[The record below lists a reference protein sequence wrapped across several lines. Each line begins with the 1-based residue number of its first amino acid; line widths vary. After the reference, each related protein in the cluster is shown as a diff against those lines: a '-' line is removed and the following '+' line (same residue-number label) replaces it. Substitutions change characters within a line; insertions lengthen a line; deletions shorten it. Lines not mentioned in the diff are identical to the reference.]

1 LNGNSGAVAS
11 TNLSGDVEYLST
23 STVHPTTLL
32 YGGGVLFSSQ
42 AGQRTSTFQSATASQ
57 GLVGGGWAVGVS
69 DSLSYLPQSP
79 TTGLV
84 GIPGVGDIGLQPVP
98 DPTLPAQSILTNYGK
113 RLSNSVSG
121 NVERKLG
128 GRNSVSGSASYGI
141 LRFVGSNATGTTNL
155 DSNQLS
161 GEVGV
166 NRRLNPRSSVSLSG
180 QYATFSYEANPTSF
194 TTRGLSLQFTRQL
207 SRTLS
212 LQASAG
218 PQWVNG
224 FGAVNPSSSAITQ
237 IPSRLSLQAGT
248 SLLLTRK
255 SSSVSLAY
263 SRGVTNGSGVQ
274 LGSTAD
280 NVSLSAQRTYGR
292 DWSAS
297 ATGAFAHNSG
307 LVDNYGTSTFYAG
320 TQVSRRLLR
329 PLSGFVS
336 YTGIH
341 QSINTALMA
350 QNAFSGF
357 SQVFAI
363 GITFAPRQ
371 TRLGQF

>member
-1 LNGNSGAVAS
+1 MKTSVAMLTALLGASGVLHGQATPTATSGEARYNPGPNLPLIEGNLQYALSASELIQTGLSGNSGAVAS

-23 STVHPTTLL
+23 STIHPSTLL
-32 YGGGVLFSSQ
+32 YGGGVLFSNQS
-42 AGQRTSTFQSATASQ
+42 GQGTSTFQSVTASQ

-113 RLSNSVSG
+113 RVSNSVSG
-121 NVERKLG
+121 NVERQLG

-161 GEVGV
+161 GEVGL
-166 NRRLNPRSSVSLSG
+166 NRRLNPRSSVSLSA
-180 QYATFSYEANPTSF
+180 QYATFSYQANPTSF

-224 FGAVNPSSSAITQ
+224 FGAVNPNSSRSLHRRPASA
-237 IPSRLSLQAGT
+237 
-248 SLLLTRK
+248 
-255 SSSVSLAY
+255 
-263 SRGVTNGSGVQ
+263 RGVM
-274 LGSTAD
+274 
-280 NVSLSAQRTYGR
+280 
-292 DWSAS
+292 
-297 ATGAFAHNSG
+297 
-307 LVDNYGTSTFYAG
+307 
-320 TQVSRRLLR
+320 SRRMDD
-329 PLSGFVS
+329 
-336 YTGIH
+336 
-341 QSINTALMA
+341 A
-350 QNAFSGF
+350 
-357 SQVFAI
+357 
-363 GITFAPRQ
+363 
-371 TRLGQF
+371 